1 LIVKTKK
8 SFNKDI
14 DKISDSKLAQRIKE
28 TIEFIEKANT
38 INQVHNLKK
47 MKGDI
52 NAYRIRIGNYRL
64 GFFFKNDIVELTI
77 FAHRKD
83 IYKYFP

>member
-1 LIVKTKK
+1 MIVKTKK

-64 GFFFKNDIVELTI
+64 CFFFKNDIVELTI